1 MNGQKSIWGREKKGV
16 AGQNSD
22 AGGNSMASGVE
33 ITGERVIWPT
43 GLGFLIQEH
52 RENERVKGKSP
63 RPIRR
68 PENAAEVAVAM
79 ADGMEFTVHVKRG
92 LRATKL
98 ANNRTGR
105 KRRGRGSHSG
115 EEWRRRRLGDGCPRG
130 GEDGGRRS
138 FSERR
143 FRLRAKAKTGA
154 GAAGGRAG
162 VVSALICSGRGT
174 GGGGGE
180 TLPRRGR

>member
-16 AGQNSD
+16 AGRNSD
-22 AGGNSMASGVE
+22 ASGNSMAGGVE

-79 ADGMEFTVHVKRG
+79 AGGMELTVHAKRG
-92 LRATKL
+92 LQAMKL
-98 ANNRTGR
+98 TNNRTGR
-105 KRRGRGSHSG
+105 KRRGRGSHRG
-115 EEWRRRRLGDGCPRG
+115 EEWRRRRLGDGCPHG
-130 GEDGGRRS
+130 GGRRNPTT
-138 FSERR
+138 SERR
-143 FRLRAKAKTGA
+143 LLGPPVR
-154 GAAGGRAG
+154 
-162 VVSALICSGRGT
+162 
-174 GGGGGE
+174 E
-180 TLPRRGR
+180 RGRNWSGERERDAREGLGS

>member
-63 RPIRR
+63 RQIRR
-68 PENAAEVAVAM
+68 PKERLEAAVTM
-79 ADGMEFTVHVKRG
+79 AGGKSSSAHLKTDIQ
-92 LRATKL
+92 ATKCQGKWS
-98 ANNRTGR
+98 GR
-105 KRRGRGSHSG
+105 ERGERGFSPRGKR
-115 EEWRRRRLGDGCPRG
+115 RRRRLGDGGSRG
-130 GEDGGRRS
+130 EAGGGFRRS
-138 FSERR
+138 
-143 FRLRAKAKTGA
+143 L
-154 GAAGGRAG
+154 GAA
-162 VVSALICSGRGT
+162 VTSCT
-174 GGGGGE
+174 GDA
-180 TLPRRGR
+180 RGRKER